1 MDKLKTLQLQVL
13 RKILP
18 TWAIML
24 SVILLIVIILGTSVG
39 EGTFGKVKLGK
50 HILTGEKVK
59 LEYLKS

>member
-13 RKILP
+13 RKILT
-18 TWAIML
+18 TWAITH
-24 SVILLIVIILGTSVG
+24 SVILLILIFLGTSVG

-59 LEYLKS
+59 LEYLKC